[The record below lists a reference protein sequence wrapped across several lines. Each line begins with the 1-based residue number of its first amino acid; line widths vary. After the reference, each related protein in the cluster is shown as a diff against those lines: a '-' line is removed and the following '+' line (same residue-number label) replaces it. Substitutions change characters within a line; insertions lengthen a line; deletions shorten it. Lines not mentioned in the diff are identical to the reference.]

1 MARQGVDC
9 NQHDRLRDHA
19 LAGDRSPLEHVT
31 RVILSVLLVCWGYY
45 ASGVIGIALR
55 FEPGGIS
62 GIWLPHGVLVAALL
76 LTPVRRWWL
85 YGVALLPTHLHLVS
99 TFQGPVPLAVM
110 LVQFVGNM
118 AQAVLGAAL
127 VRGVLGQPPRINDL
141 WRMSVFIAGAAF
153 LPGCVVSAGVAWLF
167 TITDWV
173 SDFWIAWER
182 RVFAQMCGAVIVAP
196 LIIELATGGIAA
208 IRRAP
213 PRRIAAF
220 VVLTAGLIAVML
232 PFFWLED
239 TRPHHV
245 WLLFA
250 PLPLLLW
257 SAVRFAPGGLG
268 LHLLAVA
275 FVALLMTKFGRGPFA
290 TGSSAEAVVALQGFL
305 LAISIPLMLLAALV
319 KQHAQAA
326 AALQESQEQ
335 YRSVVEDQT
344 ELICRLL
351 PDGTYTFVN
360 GAYCRYFGRTPE
372 ELLGRTFW
380 QFLPEADRVATRKFL
395 DSLSP
400 DRPVATHEHQ
410 VLGPNGDIR
419 WHQWTNRGTYDAD
432 GRLIGYQAVGR
443 DVTDR
448 KHAEEEHGLLE
459 AHRRVEEALREAD
472 HRKDEFLAMLGHELR
487 NPLAPIGMA
496 AEILRTRAASDETIV
511 WVHDVIARQVG
522 HLTRLVDDLLDV
534 SRITRGKINLNWAP
548 LDLRRVITQAVETSR
563 PLLVDRK
570 HKLAIDLPDDALP
583 VRGDDVRLAQ
593 VVSNLLNN
601 AAKYTEAGGRIAVS
615 AQRDGARA
623 IVRVVDD
630 GIGIPANMLEHV
642 FEMFTQVQTP
652 GDRSQGGLG
661 IGLTLVRRLIEMHD
675 GMIEAHSEGPGR
687 GSEFI
692 IWLPLALDQCDEHN
706 ALAREPDARAESP
719 APAERAL
726 QRAAEHKR
734 ILIVDDNVDAAE
746 SLSRMLR
753 LEEHEVLVAH
763 DGPSALTAA
772 ERMKPDIVLLDI
784 GLPKMDGLEVARRL
798 RHRANGAPP
807 PLLVATT
814 GFGQAEDRRR
824 IAAAGF
830 DHHLVKPLDPHV
842 LQSLVRTGKPHE

>member
-1 MARQGVDC
+1 
-9 NQHDRLRDHA
+9 
-19 LAGDRSPLEHVT
+19 VT
-31 RVILSVLLVCWGYY
+31 LSVLLVCAGYY
-45 ASGVIGIALR
+45 ISGIIGIALR

-62 GIWLPHGVLVAALL
+62 GVWLPHGVLVAAFL
-76 LTPVRRWWL
+76 LTPVRQWWL
-85 YGVALLPTHLHLVS
+85 YAAALLPTHLHLVS
-99 TFQGPVPLAVM
+99 TFQGPVPLVIM
-110 LVQFVGNM
+110 LIQFTGNM
-118 AQAVLGAAL
+118 AQAALGAAL
-127 VRGVLGQPPRINDL
+127 VRGVVGQPPRLNDL
-141 WRMSVFIAGAAF
+141 RRMSVFIIGGAF
-153 LPGCVVSAGVAWLF
+153 LAGCLVSAVVAWLF
-167 TITDWV
+167 TLTDWV
-173 SDFWIAWER
+173 DDFWMAWER
-182 RVFAQMCGAVIVAP
+182 RVFAQMCGAVIIAP
-196 LIIELATGGIAA
+196 LIIDLATGGIAS
-208 IRRAP
+208 IRRAS
-213 PRRIAAF
+213 PRRIAEF
-220 VVLTAGLIAVML
+220 LVLTVGLIAVML
-232 PFFWLED
+232 AFFWLED

-257 SAVRFAPGGLG
+257 SAVRFSPSGLG

-275 FVALLMTKFGRGPFA
+275 SVAMMMTKAGRGPFA
-290 TGSSAEAVVALQGFL
+290 AASVAEAVVALQGFL

-319 KQHAQAA
+319 QQNAQASV
-326 AALQESQEQ
+326 ALRDSQEQ

-351 PDGTYTFVN
+351 PNGTYTFVN

-372 ELLGRTFW
+372 ELLGNTFW
-380 QFLPEADRVATRKFL
+380 QFLPEADRAPTRKFL
-395 DSLSP
+395 DSITP
-400 DRPVATHEHQ
+400 DRPVATVEHK
-410 VLGPNGDIR
+410 VLGPKGDIR
-419 WHQWTNRGTYDAD
+419 WQQWTDRGMFDGD
-432 GRLIGYQAVGR
+432 GRLVGYQAVGR

-448 KHAEEEHGLLE
+448 KHAEEEHRLLE

-496 AEILRTRAASDETIV
+496 AEILRTRAASDETVV

-534 SRITRGKINLNWAP
+534 SRITRGKINLNLAP
-548 LDLRRVITQAVETSR
+548 LDLRRVITQAIETSR
-563 PLLVDRK
+563 PLLVDHR
-570 HKLAIDLPDDALP
+570 HELSIDLPDDPLL
-583 VRGDDVRLAQ
+583 VRGDGVRLAQ
-593 VVSNLLNN
+593 VVANLLNN
-601 AAKYTEAGGRIAVS
+601 AAKYTEAGGRITVI
-615 AQRDGARA
+615 AQRDGAQA
-623 IVRVVDD
+623 IIRVVDN
-630 GIGIPANMLEHV
+630 GIGIPANMLDRV
-642 FEMFTQVQTP
+642 FEMFTQVASP

-661 IGLTLVRRLIEMHD
+661 IGLTLVKRLIEMHD
-675 GMIEAHSEGPGR
+675 GQIEARSGGPGR

-692 IWLPLALDQCDEHN
+692 IRLPLAIDQLDEH
-706 ALAREPDARAESP
+706 AAPAREPAAQGESLMP
-719 APAERAL
+719 PEHAL
-726 QRAAEHKR
+726 DHALEHRR

-746 SLSRMLR
+746 SLSRLLR
-753 LEEHEVLVAH
+753 LQEHEVLVAH

-798 RHRANGAPP
+798 RHRSNGAP

-842 LQSLVRTGKPHE
+842 LQTLVRTARPHE

>member
-1 MARQGVDC
+1 MARPGVHL
-9 NQHDRLRDHA
+9 NRHDDSRDFTLVGYRSLRRA
-19 LAGDRSPLEHVT
+19 ASVT
-31 RVILSVLLVCWGYY
+31 LSVLLVCAGYY
-45 ASGVIGIALR
+45 ISGIIGIALR

-62 GIWLPHGVLVAALL
+62 GVWLPHGVLVAAFL

-85 YGVALLPTHLHLVS
+85 YAAALLPTHLHLVS
-99 TFQGPVPLAVM
+99 TFQGPVPLVIM
-110 LVQFVGNM
+110 LIQFTGNM
-118 AQAVLGAAL
+118 AQAALGAAL
-127 VRGVLGQPPRINDL
+127 VRGVVGQPPRLNDL
-141 WRMSVFIAGAAF
+141 RRMSVFIIGGAF
-153 LPGCVVSAGVAWLF
+153 LAGCLVSAVVAWLF
-167 TITDWV
+167 TLTDWV
-173 SDFWIAWER
+173 DDFWMAWER
-182 RVFAQMCGAVIVAP
+182 RVFAQMCGAVIIAP
-196 LIIELATGGIAA
+196 LIIDLATGGIAS
-208 IRRAP
+208 IRRAS
-213 PRRIAAF
+213 PRRIAEF
-220 VVLTAGLIAVML
+220 LVLTVGLIAVML
-232 PFFWLED
+232 AFFWLED

-257 SAVRFAPGGLG
+257 SAVRFSPSGLG

-275 FVALLMTKFGRGPFA
+275 SVAMMMTKAGRGPFA
-290 TGSSAEAVVALQGFL
+290 AASVAEAVVALQGFL

-319 KQHAQAA
+319 QQNAQASV
-326 AALQESQEQ
+326 ALRDSQEQ

-351 PDGTYTFVN
+351 PNGTYTFVN

-372 ELLGRTFW
+372 ELLGNTFW
-380 QFLPEADRVATRKFL
+380 QFLPEADRAPTRKFL
-395 DSLSP
+395 DSITP
-400 DRPVATHEHQ
+400 DRPVATVEHQ
-410 VLGPNGDIR
+410 VLGPKGDIR
-419 WHQWTNRGTYDAD
+419 WQQWTDRGMFDGD
-432 GRLIGYQAVGR
+432 GRLVGYQAVGR

-448 KHAEEEHGLLE
+448 KQAEEEHRLLE

-496 AEILRTRAASDETIV
+496 AEILRTRAASDETVV

-534 SRITRGKINLNWAP
+534 SRITRGKINLNLAP
-548 LDLRRVITQAVETSR
+548 LDLRRVITQAIETSR
-563 PLLVDRK
+563 PLLVDHR
-570 HKLAIDLPDDALP
+570 HELSIDLPDDPLL
-583 VRGDDVRLAQ
+583 VRGDGVRLAQ
-593 VVSNLLNN
+593 VVANLLNN
-601 AAKYTEAGGRIAVS
+601 AAKYTEAGGHITVS
-615 AQRDGARA
+615 AQRDGAQA
-623 IVRVVDD
+623 IIKVIDN
-630 GIGIPANMLEHV
+630 GIGIPANMLDRV
-642 FEMFTQVQTP
+642 FEMFTQVASP

-661 IGLTLVRRLIEMHD
+661 IGLTLVKRLIEMHD
-675 GMIEAHSEGPGR
+675 GQIEARSEGPGR

-692 IWLPLALDQCDEHN
+692 IRLPLAIDQLDEH
-706 ALAREPDARAESP
+706 A
-719 APAERAL
+719 APACEPAAQGESLMPPEHAL
-726 QRAAEHKR
+726 DHALEHRR

-746 SLSRMLR
+746 SLSRLLR
-753 LEEHEVLVAH
+753 LQEHEVLVAH

-798 RHRANGAPP
+798 RHRSNGAP

-842 LQSLVRTGKPHE
+842 LQTLVRTARPHE